1 MTCLI
6 NLLRVQSNSL
16 CTLVQEMSLSQPP
29 ETAELESSFR
39 RRFRYTN
46 RSCLSI
52 LNGHFLVTIP
62 CRMEPT
68 SKRPAMS
75 LVVQLLQGAAVI
87 GAFIF
92 GYLKL
97 SAAERISAHSL
108 IKRVAVLVAMALLV
122 AASLLEDGPPSGK
135 EICGCWSI
143 IWNMKFTISI
153 HLPDGVLGQAPST
166 SEDDPAD
173 PVLPGRGGV

>member
-1 MTCLI
+1 
-6 NLLRVQSNSL
+6 
-16 CTLVQEMSLSQPP
+16 
-29 ETAELESSFR
+29 
-39 RRFRYTN
+39 
-46 RSCLSI
+46 
-52 LNGHFLVTIP
+52 
-62 CRMEPT
+62 
-68 SKRPAMS
+68 MS